1 MTGISIGVL
10 AILFALLG
18 AGIYIGL
25 ALMGTGVL
33 SLMVFRSMPVDAL
46 LGQIA
51 WNTSTIAELVALPL
65 FILMA
70 EILFHTR
77 LGSQLFD
84 ALAPWTSWL
93 PGRLVHVNVAACT
106 LFGSV
111 SGSSAATAATIGRIT
126 LHELDRR
133 GYAQSLSIGSLAGA
147 GTLGILIPPS
157 IVMVI
162 YCVLAQVSLLD
173 LFLAGIIP
181 GLLLAAA
188 FSLAVVV
195 MVLINPRLVP
205 PAEEHFGWGDRLR
218 SLRNLLPISLLILV
232 VIGSMVAGIATPNES
247 AAVGVAGA
255 LALAWWDGGLSWKSI
270 GQALQGTVV
279 TSSMVGLIL
288 IGAAFVAVAMGY
300 LGVPQAV
307 ARIIE
312 PLQLGP
318 IGLIALLLVIYLIL
332 GTALDGISCIVLT
345 LPIVLPL
352 VKAAGYDLVW
362 FGIFLVV
369 TVEMA
374 EVTPP
379 VGFNMFV
386 IQGLTRTT
394 TSQVAIA
401 ALPFFLVML
410 AFAALIVAFP
420 SIVMVLPNMVR

>member
-1 MTGISIGVL
+1 MSGIALAVL
-10 AILFALLG
+10 GILFALLG

-25 ALMGTGVL
+25 SLLGTGAL
-33 SLMVFRSMPVDAL
+33 SLMIFRTMPVDAL

-65 FILMA
+65 FVLMA

-77 LGSQLFD
+77 LGAQLFD

-93 PGRLVHVNVAACT
+93 PGRLVHVNVFACT

-133 GYAQSLSIGSLAGA
+133 GYSQALSMGSLAGA

-181 GLLLAAA
+181 GLLLALC
-188 FSLAVVV
+188 FSLAIVA
-195 MVLINPRLVP
+195 MALANPKLVP
-205 PAEEHFGWGDRLR
+205 PAEERFDWGSRLR
-218 SLRNLLPISLLILV
+218 SLRNLLPIGALILL
-232 VIGSMVAGIATPNES
+232 VIGSMVAGVATPNES

-255 LALAWWDGGLSWKSI
+255 LALAWWDRALSWKSI
-270 GQALQGTVV
+270 GAALQGTVI
-279 TSSMVGLIL
+279 TSSMIGLIL

-307 ARIIE
+307 SRLIG
-312 PLQLGP
+312 PLELGP
-318 IGLIALLLVIYLIL
+318 IGLIGLLLVIYLIL

-352 VKAAGYDLVW
+352 VKNAGYDLVW
-362 FGIFLVV
+362 FGIFLVL

-394 TSQVAIA
+394 TAQVAIA

-410 AFAALIVAFP
+410 AFTALIVAVP
-420 SIVMVLPNMVR
+420 GIVTFLPYLGR

>member
-1 MTGISIGVL
+1 MTGVSLAML

-18 AGIYIGL
+18 AGVYIGL
-25 ALMGTGVL
+25 ALMATGGL
-33 SLMVFRSMPVDAL
+33 GLMIFRTMPVDAL
-46 LGQIA
+46 LGQMA

-70 EILFHTR
+70 EILFHTK
-77 LGSQLFD
+77 LGAQLFD
-84 ALAPWTSWL
+84 AIAPWTSWL
-93 PGRLVHVNVAACT
+93 PGRLAHVNVAACT

-126 LHELDRR
+126 LHELERR
-133 GYAQSLSIGSLAGA
+133 GYGRALSIGSLAGA

-181 GLLLAAA
+181 GLLLALA
-188 FSLAVVV
+188 FSLTIVV
-195 MVLINPRLVP
+195 LALAKPSLVP
-205 PAEEHFGWGDRLR
+205 PDEETFDWPARLR
-218 SLRNLLPISLLILV
+218 ALKNLVPIGSLILL
-232 VIGSMVAGIATPNES
+232 VIGSMVAGIATPNEA

-255 LALAWWDGGLSWKSI
+255 LVLAWWDRGLSWSSL
-270 GQALQGTVV
+270 GQALQGTVT
-279 TSSMVGLIL
+279 TSAMIGLIL
-288 IGAAFVAVAMGY
+288 IGAAFVGVAMGY

-307 ARIIE
+307 ARLIE

-318 IGLIALLLVIYLIL
+318 LGLIGLLLVVYLIL

-352 VKAAGYDLVW
+352 VKQAGFDPIW

-394 TSQVAIA
+394 TAQVAWA
-401 ALPFFLVML
+401 ALPYFLVML
-410 AFAALIVAFP
+410 AFAGLIVAFP
-420 SIVMVLPNMVR
+420 GIVTFLPNLGR

>member
-1 MTGISIGVL
+1 MTGISLSVL
-10 AILFALLG
+10 GILFALLG
-18 AGIYIGL
+18 AGIYIGI

-33 SLMVFRSMPVDAL
+33 SLMVFRTMPVDAL

-51 WNTSTIAELVALPL
+51 WNTATIAELVALPL

-70 EILFHTR
+70 EILFHTK

-181 GLLLAAA
+181 GLVLALA
-188 FSLAVVV
+188 FSLAIVV
-195 MVLINPRLVP
+195 MVLLNPRLVP
-205 PAEEHFGWGDRLR
+205 ANEERFDWGDRLR
-218 SLRNLLPISLLILV
+218 SLKSLIPISLLILV
-232 VIGSMVAGIATPNES
+232 VIGSMIAGIATPNES

-255 LALAWWDGGLSWKSI
+255 LALAWWDGGLSWKNL
-270 GQALQGTVV
+270 GAALEGTVV

-307 ARIIE
+307 ARMIE

-318 IGLIALLLVIYLIL
+318 IGLIALLLVIYLVL

-345 LPIVLPL
+345 LPIVLPM

-394 TSQVAIA
+394 TAQVAIA

-420 SIVMVLPNMVR
+420 SIVMVLPNLVR

>member
-1 MTGISIGVL
+1 MSGVAVSILG
-10 AILFALLG
+10 ILFGLLG
-18 AGIYIGL
+18 AGIFIGL
-25 ALMGTGVL
+25 ALMGTAVL
-33 SLMVFRSMPVDAL
+33 GLSIFRSMPVDAL

-70 EILFHTR
+70 EILFHTK
-77 LGSQLFD
+77 LGAQLFD
-84 ALAPWTSWL
+84 AIAPWTSWL
-93 PGRLVHVNVAACT
+93 PGRLAHVNVVACT

-126 LHELDRR
+126 LHELERR
-133 GYAQSLSIGSLAGA
+133 GYSQALSMGSLAGA

-181 GLLLAAA
+181 GLLLAAG
-188 FSLAVVV
+188 FSL
-195 MVLINPRLVP
+195 MIVLMALARPQLVP
-205 PAEEHFGWGDRLR
+205 PDPERYGWGDRLR
-218 SLRNLLPISLLILV
+218 SLSNLLPIGSLILM
-232 VIGSMVAGIATPNES
+232 VIGSMVAGIATPNEA

-255 LALAWWDGGLSWKSI
+255 LALAWWDGGLSWRSLGK
-270 GQALQGTVV
+270 ALEGAAV

-288 IGAAFVAVAMGY
+288 IGAAFIAVAMGY

-307 ARIIE
+307 ARLLE

-318 IGLIALLLVIYLIL
+318 IGLIAVLLLVYLVL

-386 IQGLTRTT
+386 IQGLARTT
-394 TSQVAIA
+394 TGKVAVA

-410 AFAALIVAFP
+410 AFAGLIVAFP
-420 SIVMVLPNMVR
+420 SIVTALPSLAR